1 MALSYDNIFYD
12 YCLDPLRD
20 LFITEYNY
28 GKIYIA
34 PEILHKDPFSIR
46 IWGKETSTHQYVAT
60 GWQKQYDV
68 EIVLYSIESNPGEK
82 YYQQLYRDS
91 ERIYQLLFNNKAKET
106 TVNSVSR
113 SWIDGVCEGFEI
125 NEYDNDEDEIE
136 GLNLARFNFNCKIM
150 RNN

>member
-1 MALSYDNIFYD
+1 MAITYENVFYD

-20 LFITEYNY
+20 LFIAEYNY

-46 IWGKETSTHQYVAT
+46 LWGGETSTDQYVAS
-60 GWQKQYDV
+60 GWQKQYEV
-68 EIVLYSIESNPGEK
+68 EIVLYSIDMNPGEK
-82 YYQQLYRDS
+82 YYQQLYRDA

-106 TVNSVSR
+106 TVNSVTH

-125 NEYDNDEDEIE
+125 NDFADDEEDIE

>member
-1 MALSYDNIFYD
+1 MAVSYENIFFD

-20 LFITEYNY
+20 LFIAEYNY

-34 PEILHKDPFSIR
+34 PQILHKDPFSIR
-46 IWGKETSTHQYVAT
+46 IWGSETSTHQYVAS

-68 EIVLYSIESNPGEK
+68 EVVLYSIEANPGEK
-82 YYQQLYRDS
+82 YYQQLYRDA
-91 ERIYQLLFNNKAKET
+91 ERIYQLLFDNKAKAT
-106 TVNSVSR
+106 TVNSISR
-113 SWIDGVCEGFEI
+113 SWIDGVCEGFTI
-125 NEYDNDEDEIE
+125 NEYEDEEEDIS